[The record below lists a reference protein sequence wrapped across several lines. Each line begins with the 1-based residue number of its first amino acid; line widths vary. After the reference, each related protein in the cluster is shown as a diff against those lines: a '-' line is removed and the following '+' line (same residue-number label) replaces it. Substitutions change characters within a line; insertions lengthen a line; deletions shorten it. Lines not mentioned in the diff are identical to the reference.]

1 MIIRQPITANKGNQ
15 MIQVFIEI
23 TNVVWEND
31 QDGDIAFEAGTTL
44 QFIADIPDHD
54 NLTSEEIDEA
64 IADAVESIDGHRPK
78 SWVVNIFSDLSE
90 SA

>member
-1 MIIRQPITANKGNQ
+1 

-31 QDGDIAFEAGTTL
+31 HGGDIAYEAGTTL
-44 QFIADIPDHD
+44 QFVADIPDHD

-64 IADAVESIDGHRPK
+64 IVDAVETIDGHRPK
-78 SWVVNIFSDLSE
+78 SWVLHIFSELPE